1 LCTFP
6 AIDLWVVEPGW
17 FRTGEKTMQQ
27 IQSDDLKGVSETLL
41 IPLHD
46 RVVASKSG
54 SSGFKD
60 EFAES

>member
-1 LCTFP
+1 MQMLQSN
-6 AIDLWVVEPGW
+6 DL
-17 FRTGEKTMQQ
+17 T
-27 IQSDDLKGVSETLL
+27 GVSETLL